1 MERTR
6 LRNIL
11 VILFIILVLLFASW
25 YAYDFFH
32 SRRLAQD
39 DVEEVLKT
47 ESDETSLTAQN
58 TEPREQIVESPA
70 EPTPEPVVPAPA
82 AEPAAADPVPEPVK
96 PAEPEL
102 IPRHKTGEHTV
113 RKGESFSLITGFYW
127 EDIFLWP
134 DLYIRNSMRSDDP
147 DLIYPDEII
156 KIYNR
161 LGIGD
166 EFTRRET
173 DEILEAYLQV
183 YRVYK
188 KLGDEK
194 NNSVWSLLWCAAR
207 YDHDFLKKYGDRID
221 PEDRA
226 MAQKYID
233 EQGFL
238 D

>member
-11 VILFIILVLLFASW
+11 VILFVILILLFASW
-25 YAYDFFH
+25 YAYDYFH
-32 SRRLAQD
+32 SRREAQD
-39 DVEEVLKT
+39 DIEEILKT
-47 ESDETSLTAQN
+47 PAHKPVETSKEVPLQE
-58 TEPREQIVESPA
+58 EPAA
-70 EPTPEPVVPAPA
+70 EPAPETAVPEPVVP
-82 AEPAAADPVPEPVK
+82 EPVVK
-96 PAEPEL
+96 MPDAPEETAEPEL
-102 IPRHKTGEHTV
+102 IPRHRTGEHV
-113 RKGESFSLITGFYW
+113 VKEGESFSLITGFYW

-134 DLYIRNSMRSDDP
+134 DLYIRNNMRSDDP

-161 LGIGD
+161 LGVGD
-166 EFTRRET
+166 QFTGRET
-173 DEILEAYLQV
+173 EEILEAYLQV

-207 YDHDFLKKYGDRID
+207 YDHDFLENYGDRID

>member
-1 MERTR
+1 MERKR

-11 VILFIILVLLFASW
+11 ITLIVLALLIVGFWFGSGYLKDRRSAREDIERIKDLQSVLEMEPSIETAEAEETVI
-25 YAYDFFH
+25 
-32 SRRLAQD
+32 
-39 DVEEVLKT
+39 
-47 ESDETSLTAQN
+47 
-58 TEPREQIVESPA
+58 
-70 EPTPEPVVPAPA
+70 PEPEEEAVLEIAETPAP
-82 AEPAAADPVPEPVK
+82 EEK
-96 PAEPEL
+96 
-102 IPRHKTGEHTV
+102 IKRHITDEHTV
-113 RKGESFSLITGFYW
+113 KKGESFSLVTGFYW

-156 KIYNR
+156 TIYNR
-161 LGIGD
+161 LGQGED
-166 EFTRRET
+166 FSTEET
-173 DEILEAYLQV
+173 SEILEAYLEV
-183 YRVYK
+183 YRIYK
-188 KLGDEK
+188 KLGDRK

-207 YDHDFLKKYGDRID
+207 YDHDFLDTYRDRID

>member
-1 MERTR
+1 MERKR

-11 VILFIILVLLFASW
+11 ILLIILALLIVGFWYGTGYLKERRSAADDMEKIRDLQNVLEMEPA
-25 YAYDFFH
+25 
-32 SRRLAQD
+32 
-39 DVEEVLKT
+39 VEAEDAPL
-47 ESDETSLTAQN
+47 
-58 TEPREQIVESPA
+58 TEPE
-70 EPTPEPVVPAPA
+70 TEPVSEK
-82 AEPAAADPVPEPVK
+82 EPEERIEETPVPEPEKTERYV
-96 PAEPEL
+96 
-102 IPRHKTGEHTV
+102 TGEHTV
-113 RKGESFSLITGFYW
+113 KKGEYFSLITGFYW
-127 EDIFLWP
+127 EDVFLWP

-156 KIYNR
+156 TIYNR
-161 LGIGD
+161 LGKGD
-166 EFTRRET
+166 EFSTRET
-173 DEILEAYLQV
+173 SEILEAYLQV
-183 YRVYK
+183 YRIYK

-207 YDHDFLKKYGDRID
+207 YDHDFLENYKDRID

>member
-11 VILFIILVLLFASW
+11 VILFIILLLLFASW
-25 YAYDFFH
+25 FAYDSFH
-32 SRRLAQD
+32 SRRMAQD
-39 DVEEVLKT
+39 DVEEILKT
-47 ESDETSLTAQN
+47 SVDKPADEP
-58 TEPREQIVESPA
+58 EPQLQSEEIPA
-70 EPTPEPVVPAPA
+70 EPAESEPV
-82 AEPAAADPVPEPVK
+82 AETAVTDPVPEPEK

-102 IPRHKTGEHTV
+102 LPRHETGEHTV
-113 RKGESFSLITGFYW
+113 KKGESFSLITGFYW

-183 YRVYK
+183 YKVYK
-188 KLGDEK
+188 KLGKEK

-207 YDHDFLKKYGDRID
+207 YDHDFLEKYGDRID

>member
-1 MERTR
+1 MGGFTDTEYKMEPKR

-11 VILFIILVLLFASW
+11 FILFFILILLFGAW
-25 YAYDFFH
+25 YGYDWLQEK
-32 SRRLAQD
+32 RRQQD
-39 DVEEVLKT
+39 DIEEIIERDAGIQEEQSALEPESEKTVEQPVQE
-47 ESDETSLTAQN
+47 
-58 TEPREQIVESPA
+58 A
-70 EPTPEPVVPAPA
+70 EPEETDEPA
-82 AEPAAADPVPEPVK
+82 AE
-96 PAEPEL
+96 EL
-102 IPRHKTGEHTV
+102 SEDEKIHRYVTGDHTV
-113 RKGESFSLITGFYW
+113 KKGESFSLITGFYW
-127 EDIFLWP
+127 DDIFLWP

-156 KIYNR
+156 TIYNR
-161 LGIGD
+161 LGAGD
-166 EFTRRET
+166 KFTGQET
-173 DEILEAYLQV
+173 ENILEAYLQV

-188 KLGDEK
+188 KLGERK

-207 YDHDFLKKYGDRID
+207 YDHEFLDKYSDRID